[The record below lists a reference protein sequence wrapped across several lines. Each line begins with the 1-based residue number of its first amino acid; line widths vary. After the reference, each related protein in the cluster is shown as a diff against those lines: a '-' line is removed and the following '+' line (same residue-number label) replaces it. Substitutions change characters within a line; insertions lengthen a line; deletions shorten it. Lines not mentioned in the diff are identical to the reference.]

1 MSADTVSEQPEVV
14 EQEAIQEQPQ
24 QEAPEQL
31 DLVEDM
37 QAQEQPKEETVP
49 LTALQKERR
58 KRQEAE
64 YELKY
69 LREQQQ
75 AKPQEPDESL
85 YEAATR
91 EDLGKAEAKIIQQV
105 EERSWIK
112 QNPERANYVNENLT
126 EFLKQRPHLALAIEK
141 APNRY
146 EEAWELMNALSPK
159 QRESLRASAPKKSA
173 PGNPAAVPK
182 ATAMNE
188 ALDFSSMSDAEFNA
202 WRASKRKRR

>member
-14 EQEAIQEQPQ
+14 EQEVIQEPIPEAAEQ
-24 QEAPEQL
+24 QTPA
-31 DLVEDM
+31 VEE
-37 QAQEQPKEETVP
+37 AQEQPKEDTVP
-49 LTALQKERR
+49 LTALQKERK

-69 LREQQQ
+69 WREQQQ

-105 EERSWIK
+105 EERSWIRH
-112 QNPERANYVNENLT
+112 NPERAEYVNENLT
-126 EFLKQRPHLALAIEK
+126 EFLKRKPHLALAIEK

-146 EEAWELMNALSPK
+146 EEAWELMNALTPK
-159 QRESLRASAPKKSA
+159 QREALKPSTPKRTA

-188 ALDFSSMSDAEFNA
+188 SLDLGSMSDKEFNE
-202 WRASKRKRR
+202 WRASKRRRR